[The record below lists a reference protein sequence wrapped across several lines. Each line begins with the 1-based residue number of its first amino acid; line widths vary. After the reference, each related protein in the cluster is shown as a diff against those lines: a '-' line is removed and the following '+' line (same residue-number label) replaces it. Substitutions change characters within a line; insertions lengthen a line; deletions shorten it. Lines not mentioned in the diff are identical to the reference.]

1 MKQSDLKK
9 AVEHNRKVLS
19 DLGISLISAKT
30 GTFSVALKKK
40 KVKRKNF
47 LTNELEEKEVYFITS
62 SSSNEINFPA
72 DLLILQQ
79 DGRVSTKLEIIKVE
93 YNSKG
98 YIRQVIGS
106 FQ

>member
-30 GTFSVALKKK
+30 GTFSVSLLKR
-40 KVKRKNF
+40 KVKRRN
-47 LTNELEEKEVYFITS
+47 LTNSNEEEKEIYFIKS
-62 SSSNEINFPA
+62 NCNEINFPVEM
-72 DLLILQQ
+72 LTLQS
-79 DGRVSTKLEIIKVE
+79 DKVSTKLQIIKVE
-93 YNSKG
+93 YNQKG